1 MPVVVLQS
9 AKDDLRDGYLFYE
22 RQAARILAITF
33 SLCSKAICLRL
44 PFTPESTTSA
54 SVSIVSCLA
63 DSHIRS
69 TTTLRTAR
77 LVFTEC
83 LTTAV
88 TPNGFTAIC
97 KRQKHLNRETAN
109 EKAVAVT
116 RTPRAEP
123 ISLAETRRCGEFES
137 YAGCFMKISFH
148 PIGEGYPF

>member
-69 TTTLRTAR
+69 TTTLRTTR

-97 KRQKHLNRETAN
+97 KRQKYLNRETAN
-109 EKAVAVT
+109 E
-116 RTPRAEP
+116 PRKSSCRNANSP
-123 ISLAETRRCGEFES
+123 RLRVSARCFRR
-137 YAGCFMKISFH
+137 
-148 PIGEGYPF
+148 